1 VSNQIL
7 VMSTAFS
14 DNNEIKAENFS
25 FLNMI
30 VGIIIVLIFASIWIL
45 IPSRKR
51 KIYISMSLATIIL
64 ALYILYTQ
72 FILIQ
77 EHINWYN
84 KEYEEILQN
93 MDYSTFYCDFD
104 RLY

>member
-1 VSNQIL
+1 
-7 VMSTAFS
+7 MSTAFS

-45 IPSRKR
+45 ISSRKR

-77 EHINWYN
+77 EHI
-84 KEYEEILQN
+84 
-93 MDYSTFYCDFD
+93 
-104 RLY
+104 